1 MAEFD
6 RHAEDYVKAL
16 DSCVAFTGGDSSAW
30 ARYKAA
36 YLRAV
41 LGRDFAGKV
50 LDYGCGVGLLS
61 GAILD
66 EMPRARV
73 DGFDVSAAST
83 ERISPELRA
92 RARFTTDLSQVG
104 GDYDLI
110 ILANVLH
117 HVEPPARP
125 ALLKDLSSRLARGG
139 RLAVF
144 EHNPF
149 NPVTRYIVDTCE
161 FDEDAVILTRRETLD
176 LLRDAGLSGLIG
188 DYIAFFPSFLAA
200 LRPMEAY
207 LGWCPLGAQH
217 ATIGRRLEKP

>member
-6 RHAEDYVKAL
+6 RHAGDYVRAL
-16 DSCVAFTGGDSSAW
+16 DQCVAFTGGDSSEW
-30 ARYKAA
+30 ARYKAGR
-36 YLRAV
+36 LRAM
-41 LGRDFAGKV
+41 LGRDFDGKA

-61 GAILD
+61 AALLD
-66 EMPRARV
+66 EMPRTRLE
-73 DGFDVSAAST
+73 GFDVSTACADQ
-83 ERISPELRA
+83 IPPGLKA
-92 RARFTTDLSQVG
+92 RASFTTDLSKLG

-110 ILANVLH
+110 VLANVLH

-125 ALLKDLSSRLARGG
+125 ALLENLASRLAHGG

-149 NPVTRYIVDTCE
+149 NPVTRYIVDACE
-161 FDEDAVILTRRETLD
+161 FDEDAVILTRRETLA
-176 LLRDAGLSGLIG
+176 LLRDAGLSGLSG
-188 DYIAFFPSFLAA
+188 DYIAFFPGFLAA
-200 LRPMEAY
+200 LRPLEAY